1 MMPYFVAMPVFS
13 STLTLTIL
21 TFSPIEPAISSRA
34 GAIMR
39 HGPHHSAQKS
49 TTTGLVALS
58 TSVSNVASETLPT
71 LMGHLVFRIGGN
83 HPPQVRERMDAPGE
97 RQARSRGGD

>member
-21 TFSPIEPAISSRA
+21 TFSPIDPAISSRA

-71 LMGHLVFRIGGN
+71 LMEHLVFRIGEN
-83 HPPQVRERMDAPGE
+83 SHPECQEPMDAMGE
-97 RQARSRGGD
+97 RQGGS